1 MGNNL
6 SESTVVAENLRIPRM
21 CMMSTQSN
29 EHFPSFHLLANEM
42 TSMQLAF
49 E

>member
-1 MGNNL
+1 VGNNL
-6 SESTVVAENLRIPRM
+6 SESTIVAENLRIPRM

-29 EHFPSFHLLANEM
+29 ERSPSFHLLAKEM